1 MFCKCV
7 LFVFMKR
14 KKVLLPGQLFVTKTL
29 NKNSVS
35 RENHFLLGRNRYINM
50 HHHASS
56 LMISRSPVAAAH
68 GRSCSSSS
76 SSSKNAPKTPSS
88 SQEQRL
94 KNRRD
99 VFLSGTAFSALFL
112 LSSFSSSNQS
122 AHAYGTGGWK
132 DCEPV
137 CDSLKGGF
145 AAQQKLQ
152 EELMRQ
158 ATMGG
163 GGNGGEGGDDV
174 TSSGE
179 QKKGV
184 SEREKRKKNLR

>member
-1 MFCKCV
+1 MFVCF
-7 LFVFMKR
+7 LL
-14 KKVLLPGQLFVTKTL
+14 KKKANFCQVSFFFFTKTL
-29 NKNSVS
+29 N
-35 RENHFLLGRNRYINM
+35 ENKTSQGIPFLTKSLLKM
-50 HHHASS
+50 HRHASS
-56 LMISRSPVAAAH
+56 LMISRSPVATTR
-68 GRSCSSSS
+68 GRSGRCRASSSS
-76 SSSKNAPKTPSS
+76 SPSKNAPKAPSS
-88 SQEQRL
+88 SQQQRL

-99 VFLSGTAFSALFL
+99 VFISGTAFSALFL
-112 LSSFSSSNQS
+112 LSSSSSFQS

-152 EELMRQ
+152 EEMMRQ

-163 GGNGGEGGDDV
+163 GSGGESGDDV

>member
-1 MFCKCV
+1 
-7 LFVFMKR
+7 
-14 KKVLLPGQLFVTKTL
+14 
-29 NKNSVS
+29 
-35 RENHFLLGRNRYINM
+35 M

-68 GRSCSSSS
+68 GRSFRCRASSSS
-76 SSSKNAPKTPSS
+76 SSSTNAPKAPSS
-88 SQEQRL
+88 SQQ

-152 EELMRQ
+152 EEMMRQ

-163 GGNGGEGGDDV
+163 GGNGGESGDDV
-174 TSSGE
+174 TSSGV

>member
-1 MFCKCV
+1 
-7 LFVFMKR
+7 
-14 KKVLLPGQLFVTKTL
+14 
-29 NKNSVS
+29 
-35 RENHFLLGRNRYINM
+35 M
-50 HHHASS
+50 HQHAASS
-56 LMISRSPVAAAH
+56 LMISRSPVASTR
-68 GRSCSSSS
+68 GRSCRCRASSSS
-76 SSSKNAPKTPSS
+76 SSSKNAPKAPSS
-88 SQEQRL
+88 SSSQQQRRL

-112 LSSFSSSNQS
+112 LSSSSSFQS

-152 EELMRQ
+152 EEMMRQ

-163 GGNGGEGGDDV
+163 GSGGEIGDDV

>member
-1 MFCKCV
+1 
-7 LFVFMKR
+7 
-14 KKVLLPGQLFVTKTL
+14 
-29 NKNSVS
+29 
-35 RENHFLLGRNRYINM
+35 M
-50 HHHASS
+50 HQHASS

-68 GRSCSSSS
+68 GRSCRCRASSSS
-76 SSSKNAPKTPSS
+76 SSSSSTNAPPKAPSS
-88 SQEQRL
+88 SSSSQQQQQ
-94 KNRRD
+94 KKRRD
-99 VFLSGTAFSALFL
+99 VFLSGTAFFL

-152 EELMRQ
+152 EEMMRQ
-158 ATMGG
+158 ATMGD

-174 TSSGE
+174 TSSGV

>member
-1 MFCKCV
+1 
-7 LFVFMKR
+7 
-14 KKVLLPGQLFVTKTL
+14 
-29 NKNSVS
+29 
-35 RENHFLLGRNRYINM
+35 M

-56 LMISRSPVAAAH
+56 LTISRSPVAAAH
-68 GRSCSSSS
+68 GRSFRCRASSSS
-76 SSSKNAPKTPSS
+76 SSSTNAPKAPSS
-88 SQEQRL
+88 SQQ

-99 VFLSGTAFSALFL
+99 VFLSGTAFFL

-122 AHAYGTGGWK
+122 AQAYGTGGWK

-152 EELMRQ
+152 EEMMRQ

-174 TSSGE
+174 TSRGVR
-179 QKKGV
+179 KKGV
-184 SEREKRKKNLR
+184 SEGEKRKKNLR